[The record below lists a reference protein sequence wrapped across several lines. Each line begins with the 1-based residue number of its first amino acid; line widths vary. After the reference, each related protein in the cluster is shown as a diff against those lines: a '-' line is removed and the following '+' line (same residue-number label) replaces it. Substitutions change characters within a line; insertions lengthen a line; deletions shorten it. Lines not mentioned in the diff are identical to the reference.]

1 MKNLIRLIAGWYEK
15 FISLGFHE
23 FDEQMAREILHK
35 SGFDSRHYQFIGPYV
50 ETSGTE
56 SPCQYYEAR
65 PANMPAAN
73 VSLYVYS
80 TGRVVEP
87 YEWDK

>member
-1 MKNLIRLIAGWYEK
+1 MKNSIRLIAGWYEK
-15 FISLGFHE
+15 FMSFCFHQ
-23 FDEQMAREILHK
+23 FDEQMAREILYK
-35 SGFDSRHYQFIGPYV
+35 SGFDPEHYQFIGPYD

-65 PANMPAAN
+65 LADMPDAN